1 MVKGKVS
8 KADAGKAR
16 KLGLDPDRLLL
27 IKKVIEEDT
36 AKGLYDGAVFI
47 VARHG
52 EIVLYEAVGHTDL
65 AQKRTAR
72 KDDIFFIMSLTKQMT
87 VVRVLMDI
95 EAGKFTL
102 TTPIREIIPEFG
114 IKGKQNITVGHVLTH
129 TTGLNTEIP
138 FTLPVDKLG
147 NIEAVVA
154 CLSNERV
161 LYMPGTI
168 VTYNAIT
175 AHALVAAMVQRLDV
189 KKRPFRKILAEDV
202 FAPLGMKD
210 TAMGLPDRL
219 KKRIVPVLV
228 RDKTPGIFDP
238 DLIEALNY
246 ITVEDTE
253 LPSGGAVST
262 AYDVF
267 LFTEMLRRG
276 GELNGKRL
284 LSPETIALATTN
296 QTGDMPNHL
305 MDYMREMYGWPEIPA
320 FLGLTFFLRG
330 EGLFPTPLG
339 INTSPYTFAGLGA
352 GSTMFW
358 VDPERDL
365 SYVFLSAGLMEEG
378 RSFLRHQR
386 LSDMVVSSIVD

>member
-8 KADAGKAR
+8 KTDAGNAR
-16 KLGLDPDRLLL
+16 KLGLDPDRLLR
-27 IKKVIEEDT
+27 IRKVIEADT
-36 AKGLYDGAVFI
+36 AQGLYDGAVFI

-175 AHALVAAMVQRLDV
+175 AHALVAAMVQRLDG

-202 FAPLGMKD
+202 FVPLGMKD

-238 DLIEALNY
+238 ALIEALNY

-339 INTSPYTFAGLGA
+339 INTSPCTFAGLGA

-386 LSDMVVSSIVD
+386 LSDMVVAAVID